1 VAPSPVIGLSGQG
14 FEALS
19 LSLALA
25 RLGLP
30 QHWEGGPGASAPPAS
45 GLLPS
50 NAVHALFALG
60 LGPWLKRSALA
71 LTHWQPPGAE
81 ALPLQSP
88 GGSWRHGAPWYAV
101 DPQAL
106 YRALVDAWLA
116 EGVETAP
123 LGPDDPRLSLDA
135 AGVEPLSLAWGEG
148 LASSTAGPATARFFR
163 HAEGLITRLPL
174 PEGRVRWE
182 APGTLA
188 PDAITAALAA
198 EGYEEEAS
206 DLTWHQA
213 TLSAGAARD
222 GGALLGPG
230 LHDLPLWGGQRLAMA
245 LEDAWTAA
253 RFFDAR
259 PPAVALAGIAHHR
272 SPRYAR
278 AEAQL
283 ERLSAPPPATL
294 AKKTRA
300 RARRLLARL
309 APEWAQGQDDDL
321 YRYDVRR
328 RFGEGV

>member
-1 VAPSPVIGLSGQG
+1 VIGLSGQG

-60 LGPWLKRSALA
+60 LGPWLKRSALP
-71 LTHWQPPGAE
+71 LTHRQPPGAQ

-88 GGSWRHGAPWYAV
+88 SGAWRHGAPWYAV
-101 DPQAL
+101 DPGAL
-106 YRALVDAWLA
+106 YRALLDAWLA

-123 LGPDDPRLSLDA
+123 LGPGDPHLTLGA
-135 AGVEPLSLAWGEG
+135 AGSVPRSLAWSE
-148 LASSTAGPATARFFR
+148 GPAILDAGSTTVRFFLSD
-163 HAEGLITRLPL
+163 EGLITRLPL
-174 PEGRVRWE
+174 PEGHVRWE

-188 PDAITAALAA
+188 REAITATLTA
-198 EGYEEEAS
+198 EGYGEEAAR
-206 DLTWHQA
+206 LTWHQA
-213 TLSAGAARD
+213 ALTPGAAVD
-222 GGALLGPG
+222 KDAALGPG
-230 LHDLPLWGGQRLAMA
+230 RHDLPFWGGQRLAMA

-259 PPAVALAGIAHHR
+259 PTEVALAGIAHHR
-272 SPRYAR
+272 GPRYAR

-283 ERLSAPPPATL
+283 RRLSALPPASL

-300 RARRLLARL
+300 GARRLLARL

-321 YRYDVRR
+321 YGYDVRQ
-328 RFGEGV
+328 RFGEGT

>member
-1 VAPSPVIGLSGQG
+1 M
-14 FEALS
+14 
-19 LSLALA
+19 
-25 RLGLP
+25 
-30 QHWEGGPGASAPPAS
+30 
-45 GLLPS
+45 
-50 NAVHALFALG
+50 
-60 LGPWLKRSALA
+60 
-71 LTHWQPPGAE
+71 
-81 ALPLQSP
+81 
-88 GGSWRHGAPWYAV
+88 
-101 DPQAL
+101 
-106 YRALVDAWLA
+106 
-116 EGVETAP
+116 
-123 LGPDDPRLSLDA
+123 DA
-135 AGVEPLSLAWGEG
+135 AGVEPRSLAWGEG
-148 LASSTAGPATARFFR
+148 PAANPAGPPTARFFR
-163 HAEGLITRLPL
+163 CAEGLITRLPL

-188 PDAITAALAA
+188 REALAAALAA
-198 EGYEEEAS
+198 EGYGEEAAR
-206 DLTWHQA
+206 LTWH
-213 TLSAGAARD
+213 GAALPP
-222 GGALLGPG
+222 GAAFAGNPALGPG

-321 YRYDVRR
+321 YGYDVRQ
-328 RFGEGV
+328 RFGEGT

>member
-1 VAPSPVIGLSGQG
+1 MIALSGQG

-19 LSLALA
+19 LSLAFA

-30 QHWEGGPGASAPPAS
+30 QHWERGPGASAPPAS

-60 LGPWLKRSALA
+60 LGPWLKRSALP
-71 LTHWQPPGAE
+71 LTHCQPPDAQ
-81 ALPLQSP
+81 ALPLQGP

-101 DPQAL
+101 DPCAL
-106 YRALVDAWLA
+106 YQALVDAWTA

-135 AGVEPLSLAWGEG
+135 AGAMPRSLAWGEG
-148 LASSTAGPATARFFR
+148 LARSIAGPPTAHFFR
-163 HAEGLITRLPL
+163 SAEGLITRLPL

-182 APGTLA
+182 APGTLGGGA
-188 PDAITAALAA
+188 LTAALAS
-198 EGYEEEAS
+198 EGYGEEAAR
-206 DLTWHQA
+206 LTWHQA
-213 TLSAGAARD
+213 ALIPGPPRD
-222 GGALLGPG
+222 GGGALGPG
-230 LHDLPLWGGQRLAMA
+230 LQDLPFWGGQRLAMA

-259 PPAVALAGIAHHR
+259 PSNVALAGIAHHR

-283 ERLSAPPPATL
+283 MRLSAPPPASL
-294 AKKTRA
+294 AKRTRSA
-300 RARRLLARL
+300 ARRLLARL

-321 YRYDVRR
+321 YGYDVRQ
-328 RFGEGV
+328 RFGEGT